1 MAGRGLSVRQREPL
15 TVPRVAVVGS
25 VMTDM
30 VVGIGRMPELGET
43 LEGTSFAVGNGG
55 KGANQAV
62 IAAMLGAEVKMVAC
76 VGDDAFGAA
85 ALDNFA
91 GWGIGTGAVRRIAGT
106 ATGVAPIL
114 VDPTGENRI
123 VIIPGANAH
132 MPVSDVDA
140 AFDAMTS
147 APDAVLCQLE
157 IPPAC
162 IERALR
168 RGRDVGAVT
177 ILNPAPFAPVA
188 REVLQLADWIVP
200 NEIEF
205 EALRGQWVG
214 GSAGALADDVAALS
228 EALDVAIALTCGADG
243 ALLCHAADPVARAV
257 PAPAATAVDTTGA
270 GDAFTGAF
278 AYALARGVEPSIAG
292 GFACACASSSVQRPG
307 TQSSYPLEPELSSLK
322 SMLEAEPLPSVR

>member
-1 MAGRGLSVRQREPL
+1 M
-15 TVPRVAVVGS
+15 TTPRIAVVGS

-76 VGDDAFGAA
+76 VGDDPFGTA
-85 ALDNFA
+85 ALENFA
-91 GWGIGTGAVRRIAGT
+91 GWDIGTGAVRRVAGT
-106 ATGVAPIL
+106 ATGVAPIF
-114 VDPTGENRI
+114 VDPAGENRI
-123 VIIPGANAH
+123 VIIPGANAQ
-132 MPVSDVDA
+132 MAVSDVDA
-140 AFDAMTS
+140 AFDGLTS

-162 IERALR
+162 VERALR

-177 ILNPAPFAPVA
+177 ILNPAPFRPLA
-188 REVLQLADWIVP
+188 REILQLAEWIVP
-200 NEIEF
+200 NELEF
-205 EALRGQWVG
+205 EALRERWVG
-214 GSAGALADDVAALS
+214 GSAGSLADNVVALS
-228 EALDVAIALTCGADG
+228 EALDVAVAITCGAGG
-243 ALLCHAADPVARAV
+243 ALLCHAAEPIARAV

-278 AYALARGVEPSIAG
+278 AYALARGAEPANAAV
-292 GFACACASSSVQRPG
+292 FACACASSSVQRRG
-307 TQSSYPLEPELSSLK
+307 TQSSYPQEPELTSLK
-322 SMLEAEPLPSVR
+322 SILEADPLPSVH